1 MAPVQFQLVLS
12 PVILSL
18 FLPFL
23 SPATSSLPLPL
34 NKQAAVS
41 IFRPRKKSCIDKRL
55 KGFNGERGGGRLGR
69 GVMKMIR
76 RLNVTQGGDKG
87 VCDERAGR

>member
-41 IFRPRKKSCIDKRL
+41 IFRARKMSRIDKRL
-55 KGFNGERGGGRLGR
+55 KGLNGGQGGGALG
-69 GVMKMIR
+69 K
-76 RLNVTQGGDKG
+76 GGNED
-87 VCDERAGR
+87 D